1 VGSHAF
7 RILSHNLCAQC
18 CSLGEG
24 MLLLL
29 LCNAVTLSEMYWALG
44 EQKGW
49 TRDLVHLYSS
59 KRMWVEADSQIL
71 NVLFC
76 ITSFGLAS
84 WRFSDLYYLLRIAD
98 PH

>member
-1 VGSHAF
+1 MPFEFLVTIYALNVVAWGRACFSY
-7 RILSHNLCAQC
+7 
-18 CSLGEG
+18 CSA
-24 MLLLL
+24 MQ
-29 LCNAVTLSEMYWALG
+29 EMYWALG